1 MTRPR
6 KSDPERAMPGRS
18 DGRGTMSGAAAPDDP
33 ATTERERAAD
43 LLVQLA
49 GARVREAIDAE
60 DARHDRMLEWMAAE
74 ARAALT
80 PAERREL
87 THEGDAL
94 VARVRARC
102 EKREPPG

>member
-6 KSDPERAMPGRS
+6 KSDPARAMPDRNDARATPSGVAAS
-18 DGRGTMSGAAAPDDP
+18 DDRAA
-33 ATTERERAAD
+33 TERERAAD

-49 GARVREAIDAE
+49 GARVRETIDAE

-80 PAERREL
+80 PAERRAL
-87 THEGDAL
+87 ADEGDAL
-94 VARVRARC
+94 VARVRARG
-102 EKREPPG
+102 ERGESPG